1 MKIYFAFIVLFVFC
15 MGCIDQVNFETDG
28 YQYKLIVDGSISNVP
43 GPYKV
48 KLFKSKQYTEPDET
62 EPTYA
67 TKVSIVEQGGKTVDL
82 KEKEIGIY
90 ETDSIA
96 LRGEVGKT
104 YYIKIIGLNGKT
116 YQSKP
121 ETILPPVP
129 IDTYKIDFS
138 KDLLDLKP
146 FKLSIVTQDPATKGN
161 LYQWKW
167 AHYDSTTACRKILK
181 PDRERKEFV
190 PGERRPPPIV
200 YVGATPCCNKEK
212 CWEYDPCLDCLY
224 TASDALTNGNT
235 IVTPVG
241 AFPFDMLK
249 PYFIIFE
256 QFSISPEYF
265 QFLKIIQ
272 TQIVNSGGI
281 FDNAP
286 AKVPGNIFNIND
298 PNEDVLGYFSASG
311 LTQKAV
317 FISRDKKEYKRLSPI
332 PEYIW
337 GFDPKK
343 CLPCGGAYRTNRQ
356 PFGWKE

>member
-82 KEKEIGIY
+82 KEIGIGVY
-90 ETDSIA
+90 ETDSVA

-138 KDLLDLKP
+138 KDLLDPKP

-167 AHYDSTTACRKILK
+167 AHYDSTTACRKIFK
-181 PDRERKEFV
+181 PGGLILVK
-190 PGERRPPPIV
+190 
-200 YVGATPCCNKEK
+200 ACCDKEK
-212 CWEYDPCLDCLY
+212 CWDYEPCLDCLY

-235 IVTPVG
+235 IITHVG
-241 AFPFDMLK
+241 DFPFDLLK
-249 PYFIIFE
+249 PYFIILE
-256 QFSISPEYF
+256 QFSISSEYF
-265 QFLKIIQ
+265 QFLKITQ
-272 TQIVNSGGI
+272 TQIINSGGI

-286 AKVPGNIFNIND
+286 AKVPGNMYNIND
-298 PNEDVLGYFSASG
+298 PTEDVLGYFSASG

-317 FISRDKKEYKRLSPI
+317 FIPRDKKEYKRIRPPLKYVWGPWPSPR
-332 PEYIW
+332 PSC
-337 GFDPKK
+337 FT
-343 CLPCGGAYRTNRQ
+343 CQGALRTNRQ
-356 PFGWKE
+356 PLGWKE